1 MSNNTPPRIYNKA
14 GQRVQ
19 VQDKSWYTVQ
29 ASGDAEQRTIEVFV
43 YGEIGYWGITAS
55 QFVQDLRAM
64 DDGVSPVIVAFN
76 SVGGDLFDGL
86 AMHNAL
92 SRLGERCTGRIDALA
107 ASAASVAVCGAHKVV
122 IASNAM
128 LMIHNPWT
136 YAAGDADSFRKVAD
150 VLDQTMEAIIA
161 AYKSK
166 APDINEEALRDMVA
180 AETWLTASEAV
191 ALGLADEV
199 GDGIQVKA
207 CLGQGSV
214 MQRYQHTPA
223 ELLAQLDDEAV
234 NVLTDCEATPD
245 QSEEAPEPA
254 PELEPHDPTAPVVD
268 SAKLALMITQ
278 RCAESGISNLVAPLL
293 SSTKL
298 ESEEIVQAGLTR
310 AKAVHD
316 LCVAARLP
324 EFSAE
329 YVAAGLDAPAVR
341 ARLFDKIVSSGNGFE
356 IDNSLPLNQ
365 DPAPKVLA
373 KQPDPPSIWAA
384 RQAAHVGP
392 SKSAKGARA

>member
-1 MSNNTPPRIYNKA
+1 MSKNASARIYNKA
-14 GQRVQ
+14 GQRVP
-19 VQDKSWYTVQ
+19 VQDKSWYAVH
-29 ASGDAEQRTIEVFV
+29 ASGEAEQRTIEVFV
-43 YGEIGYWGITAS
+43 YGEIGCWGITAS
-55 QFVQDLRAM
+55 QFVQDLRVV

-86 AMHNAL
+86 AIHNAL
-92 SRLGERCTGRIDALA
+92 SRLGDRCTGRIDALA

-161 AYKSK
+161 AYKAK
-166 APDINEEALRDMVA
+166 APNIDEEGLRGMVA
-180 AETWLTASEAV
+180 AETWLTAGEAV
-191 ALGLADEV
+191 ALGLADEI
-199 GDGIQVKA
+199 GEGIQVKA
-207 CLGQGSV
+207 CLGQGGV
-214 MQRYQHTPA
+214 LQRFQRAPA
-223 ELLAQLDDEAV
+223 ALLAQLDDPAEA
-234 NVLTDCEATPD
+234 DPD
-245 QSEEAPEPA
+245 PEISELPA
-254 PELEPHDPTAPVVD
+254 PLVTNT
-268 SAKLALMITQ
+268 AKLALLITQ
-278 RCAESGISNLVAPLL
+278 GCTQAGISNLIEPLIK
-293 SSTKL
+293 SSGLKD
-298 ESEEIVQAGLTR
+298 EASVQAALNR
-310 AKAVHD
+310 AKAVND

-329 YVAAGLDAPAVR
+329 FVAAGLDEPAVR

-356 IDNSLPLNQ
+356 IDNSLPINDDMAL
-365 DPAPKVLA
+365 KVLA

-384 RQAAHVGP
+384 RQAAHMGP